1 MDAEIFSGPNLAFV
15 GISTVFVALLLM
27 FVAITLMKRIVA
39 PDADG
44 ATDGTPAASQAANSA
59 GGDSADDNEED
70 TLRSVALAVYAFH
83 ASKSVR
89 VPTAAGSSPWQR
101 AGRASQVAT
110 RRPRS

>member
-27 FVAITLMKRIVA
+27 FVAITVMKRIVA
-39 PDADG
+39 PDSDG
-44 ATDGTPAASQAANSA
+44 STAESRAIANAAESTN
-59 GGDSADDNEED
+59 GDSAENNEEE

-89 VPTAAGSSPWQR
+89 VPTATGSSPWQR
-101 AGRASQVAT
+101 AGRAAQVAT